1 MNAEGYQKKRL
12 PFTVNGTEATVLN
25 VTMTHPDQ
33 FEDELQIFSSYDE
46 PEELFDAPED
56 DAPPTELAER
66 IDHTTAPS
74 GSSVNCFPFHSSV
87 LFLAILQCVQLFE

>member
-46 PEELFDAPED
+46 PEDA
-56 DAPPTELAER
+56 APPTELAER

>member
-1 MNAEGYQKKRL
+1 
-12 PFTVNGTEATVLN
+12 
-25 VTMTHPDQ
+25 MTHPDQ

-74 GSSVNCFPFHSSV
+74 GSSVNCFPFQSSV
-87 LFLAILQCVQLFE
+87 LFLAILQCVQLFEWILSTEEGQSNKIWKLLKA

>member
-33 FEDELQIFSSYDE
+33 FEDQLQIFSSYDE
-46 PEELFDAPED
+46 PEELLETSQD
-56 DAPPTELAER
+56 DVPSTELDGTSDRKFA
-66 IDHTTAPS
+66 
-74 GSSVNCFPFHSSV
+74 V
-87 LFLAILQCVQLFE
+87 LLIKCQNLMTSDQYV